1 MRCTLS
7 LELYVTLYFI
17 SNMSTP
23 VKPYSQRNHLYFFES
38 DDKRDKGTI
47 TIWARS
53 LQIAYMLCIT
63 QFRKHKYYG
72 SPKALAV

>member
-1 MRCTLS
+1 MLS
-7 LELYVTLYFI
+7 LRLSVTLYSY
-17 SNMSTP
+17 SNMDAP

-38 DDKRDKGTI
+38 DDIRDKGTI

-72 SPKALAV
+72 SPKVLAV

>member
-1 MRCTLS
+1 MKCLLS
-7 LELYVTLYFI
+7 LKSNVILYSS

-23 VKPYSQRNHLYFFES
+23 IKSYSERNHLYFFES

-53 LQIAYMLCIT
+53 LKIAYMLCIT

>member
-1 MRCTLS
+1 MD
-7 LELYVTLYFI
+7 
-17 SNMSTP
+17 TP